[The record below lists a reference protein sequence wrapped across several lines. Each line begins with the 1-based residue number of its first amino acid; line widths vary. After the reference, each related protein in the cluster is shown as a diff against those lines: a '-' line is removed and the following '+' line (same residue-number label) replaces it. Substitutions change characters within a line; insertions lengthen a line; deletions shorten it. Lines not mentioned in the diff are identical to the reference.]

1 MKSSF
6 QLEEKARKIREQDD
20 KIRNVEDRRYKSS
33 EDYNHLEGQVKNLK
47 TLMSDKDFKT
57 REERNS
63 LLTKSIRSDNLVTDL
78 YLENADLMK
87 QIANAENLQSKAE
100 KQVRQLTDQK
110 RALQR
115 VISKLCHANGI
126 SNHEVTN

>member
-1 MKSSF
+1 M
-6 QLEEKARKIREQDD
+6 
-20 KIRNVEDRRYKSS
+20 
-33 EDYNHLEGQVKNLK
+33 KNLK
-47 TLMSDKDFKT
+47 TLINEKDVKN
-57 REERNS
+57 REDRN
-63 LLTKSIRSDNLVTDL
+63 TKSVRSDALVTDL

-87 QIANAENLQSKAE
+87 QCANAENGLAKAE

-126 SNHEVTN
+126 PNDGS

>member
-1 MKSSF
+1 M
-6 QLEEKARKIREQDD
+6 
-20 KIRNVEDRRYKSS
+20 
-33 EDYNHLEGQVKNLK
+33 
-47 TLMSDKDFKT
+47 
-57 REERNS
+57 
-63 LLTKSIRSDNLVTDL
+63 LTKSIRSDALVTDL

-87 QIANAENLQSKAE
+87 QIASAENNHARSE

-126 SNHEVTN
+126 PNISNGEGS